1 MKEIWI
7 GILKGLSKYNNRLCW
22 IFPFLMST
30 LAIILIATAAGSL
43 LSLLLAAILAM
54 SARPN
59 WIPVLVSYAV
69 GALLGASLLEVL
81 PEAVEMGG
89 DINAVAKAMLA
100 GILLFFLLEKLVLWR
115 HCHNEVCEA
124 HGSPVANH
132 HDHGRSGLMITV
144 GDTFH
149 NFVDGII
156 IAGAFLVDFRLGVVT
171 SLAIIAHEIPQEIGD
186 FLILLHSGYTR
197 TQALLLNFMT
207 GVATMI
213 GALVGYFALSMLQGW
228 TPILLGLAGA
238 SMLYVALSDLLPG
251 LHKRAEIGETI
262 LQLVLIGMGI
272 GSVGLVG
279 FLIGNGH

>member
-1 MKEIWI
+1 
-7 GILKGLSKYNNRLCW
+7 
-22 IFPFLMST
+22 MST
-30 LAIILIATAAGSL
+30 LAAILIATAAGSL
-43 LSLLLAAILAM
+43 LSLLLAAILAF

-59 WIPVLVSYAV
+59 WIPVLVSYAI

-89 DINAVAKAMLA
+89 DINTVAKAMLA

-115 HCHNEVCEA
+115 HCHDQVCEA
-124 HGSPVANH
+124 HGSPGANL

-171 SLAIIAHEIPQEIGD
+171 ALAIIAHEIPQEIGD

-197 TQALLLNFMT
+197 TQALLLNFLT

-228 TPILLGLAGA
+228 TPVLLGLAGA

-251 LHKRAEIGETI
+251 LHKRAQIGETV

-272 GSVGLVG
+272 GSVALVG
-279 FLIGNGH
+279 FLIGH